1 MQEAALQ
8 EQIKTANRSL
18 FFLSV
23 LLGSICLSWLA
34 LDRQRRG
41 LCRGG
46 KAPDVTGLRQVSSVL
61 VVLALGYFF
70 CLGVKGRG
78 EQGGA
83 VNFWASLLVLLAALL
98 RLGELLEE
106 E

>member
-1 MQEAALQ
+1 MRDRALQ
-8 EQIKTANRSL
+8 EQIRTAERSL

-23 LLGSICLSWLA
+23 LLGAICLSWLA
-34 LDRQRRG
+34 LDRQRAG
-41 LCRGG
+41 LCWDG
-46 KAPDVTGLRQVSSVL
+46 KAPDVSGLRQVSSVL

-78 EQGGA
+78 EQGGQ

-98 RLGELLEE
+98 RLGDLLEG
-106 E
+106 

>member
-1 MQEAALQ
+1 MEGKDKKGDKAPV
-8 EQIKTANRSL
+8 
-18 FFLSV
+18 FFCI

-34 LDRQRRG
+34 LDKQRRG
-41 LCRGG
+41 LCCNG

-78 EQGGA
+78 EQGGQ

-98 RLGELLEE
+98 RLGELLKDG
-106 E
+106 